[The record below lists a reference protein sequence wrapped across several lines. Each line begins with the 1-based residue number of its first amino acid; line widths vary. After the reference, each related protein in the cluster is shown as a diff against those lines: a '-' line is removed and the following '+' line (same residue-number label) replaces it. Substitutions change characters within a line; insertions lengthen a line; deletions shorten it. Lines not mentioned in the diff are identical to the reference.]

1 MKIKFLLFL
10 IVSMFLF
17 TACTPKTEETT
28 AYHKITVQ
36 EAKEKID
43 AGDVTIVDVR
53 TAEEYQESHIE
64 NAILIPNESIG
75 SQKPEQLPDT
85 EAVILVYCRSGR
97 RSKEA
102 SEKLV
107 ELGYKNIYDFGGI
120 IDWSY
125 ETVAE
130 EE

>member
-10 IVSMFLF
+10 LVSMFLF
-17 TACTPKTEETT
+17 TACAPKTEETT
-28 AYHKITVQ
+28 TYHKITAQ

-53 TAEEYQESHIE
+53 TAKEYKENHIE

-85 EAVILVYCRSGR
+85 NAVILVYCRSGR

>member
-10 IVSMFLF
+10 LVSMFLF
-17 TACTPKTEETT
+17 TACAPKSEETT
-28 AYHKITVQ
+28 AYHKITAQ

-53 TAEEYQESHIE
+53 TAEEYQENHIE
-64 NAILIPNESIG
+64 NAILIPNESIS
-75 SQKPEQLPDT
+75 SQKPEQLPNT

>member
-10 IVSMFLF
+10 LVSMFLF
-17 TACTPKTEETT
+17 TACAPKTEETT
-28 AYHKITVQ
+28 TYHKITAQ

-53 TAEEYQESHIE
+53 TAEEYKENHIE

-85 EAVILVYCRSGR
+85 NAVILVYCRSGR